1 MVWFYIKRAFLI
13 IFVILNIVLILESKK
28 ESNIFYSQRPVVVES
43 IEDDYPKFKNTNI
56 RRANLIDKET
66 GETYRKLIDKRTL
79 NKPDLKIKVENIGVL
94 TIFIF
99 VYIFSTIS
107 SIYLIIQVCSHNE
120 EDSFSWA
127 DVEQI
132 NKINKK
138 IYKKLMLFF
147 GYNQDILNKTF
158 EFDDY
163 TANRILKKSQIEILY
178 YSYYKKLY
186 YKIKDEES

>member
-1 MVWFYIKRAFLI
+1 MVWFYIKRVILI

-43 IEDDYPKFKNTNI
+43 FEEAHSKVKINI
-56 RRANLIDKET
+56 VCAILIDKET
-66 GETYRKLIDKRTL
+66 GEKYRFQIDKSNI
-79 NKPDLKIKVENIGVL
+79 NKPDLTVKLPNVGIL

-99 VYIFSTIS
+99 AYIFSTIG
-107 SIYLIIQVCSHNE
+107 SIFLIIQVCSHNE
-120 EDSFSWA
+120 EDSFY
-127 DVEQI
+127 VNEIEQI

-147 GYNQDILNKTF
+147 GYKPDILNKTF
-158 EFDDY
+158 DFDNY
-163 TANRILKKSQIEILY
+163 IPNKILKRDQIELLY

-186 YKIKDEES
+186 YKIKDAES